1 MYQKWQIWVRF
12 CQKWQIGVTEALII
26 ILHCMAKSDFCLWSA
41 WTLTFASFNDLLLS
55 YKVHEKVMELQSF
68 PLCVCACVWVSTA
81 TIHLMKKPSIFQ
93 KRYCLCIP
101 ECNVYISSSTLIKN
115 SVDYI
120 LLSVYF
126 YLQFSFSAVLTWIHL
141 HSFIAV
147 IPDSRHYQQSLSHF
161 LKHHHYS
168 ILKKQILICIC
179 QIHRQAISGLL
190 YV

>member
-12 CQKWQIGVTEALII
+12 CPKWQIGVTEALII

-68 PLCVCACVWVSTA
+68 PLCVRLRESEHCYYPSDEKAFHFSKK
-81 TIHLMKKPSIFQ
+81 ILLMHTWMQCLYIIF
-93 KRYCLCIP
+93 
-101 ECNVYISSSTLIKN
+101 NIKN